1 MQEETFRFS
10 PLPTACVF
18 SKRTKNQLSSDNI
31 GRPWSHDTSL
41 SKLKKE
47 QLLPI
52 QNIRKHRFLLYEV
65 VVDGGDGW
73 LRPWQSGELTTLFI
87 RSPPSSPPVH
97 SLRSPLMPR
106 AQQRRGKRKKTTLTR
121 VQPVKGP
128 FKVYQTVPS
137 PSSGAVGLAR
147 LVVTLRQVDD
157 GWKQAER
164 NLFRSPC
171 KHRFTS
177 PTEITIGVFLFS
189 LRSESGGRS

>member
-1 MQEETFRFS
+1 MDGYDLDKVANPRPYS
-10 PLPTACVF
+10 SGLPPL
-18 SKRTKNQLSSDNI
+18 
-31 GRPWSHDTSL
+31 
-41 SKLKKE
+41 
-47 QLLPI
+47 
-52 QNIRKHRFLLYEV
+52 
-65 VVDGGDGW
+65 
-73 LRPWQSGELTTLFI
+73 
-87 RSPPSSPPVH
+87 SPP
-97 SLRSPLMPR
+97 LLPLMPR

-137 PSSGAVGLAR
+137 PSCLAAGLAVGLAR
-147 LVVTLRQVDD
+147 SVVTLRQVDD

-189 LRSESGGRS
+189 LRSDGSRS